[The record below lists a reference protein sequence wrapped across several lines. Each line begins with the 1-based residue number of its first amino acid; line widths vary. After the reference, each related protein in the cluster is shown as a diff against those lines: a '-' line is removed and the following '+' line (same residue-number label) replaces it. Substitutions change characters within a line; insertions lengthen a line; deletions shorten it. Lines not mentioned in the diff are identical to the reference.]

1 MLALL
6 SAWCLLIGLVVVSGP
21 TSAGAADE
29 FFGYALGDVV
39 SDGVPSA
46 GAGNIETPGSTDTY
60 SFTGTA
66 GQSVYFDA
74 LAGSGTLAD
83 WSVTAPSSAVV
94 FDSSGFFDRGPFVLP
109 ESGVYTLVVVARG
122 TDDGALQLLDELHGG

>member
-1 MLALL
+1 MVDGRGDDVGTY
-6 SAWCLLIGLVVVSGP
+6 SFSTNFTV
-21 TSAGAADE
+21 DE
-29 FFGYALGDVV
+29 SFGYALGDVV

-46 GAGNIETPGSTDTY
+46 GAGNIETQGSTDTY

-74 LAGSGTLAD
+74 LAGSATLAD

-109 ESGVYTLVVVARG
+109 ESGDVHVGGGRPRG
-122 TDDGALQLLDELHGG
+122 